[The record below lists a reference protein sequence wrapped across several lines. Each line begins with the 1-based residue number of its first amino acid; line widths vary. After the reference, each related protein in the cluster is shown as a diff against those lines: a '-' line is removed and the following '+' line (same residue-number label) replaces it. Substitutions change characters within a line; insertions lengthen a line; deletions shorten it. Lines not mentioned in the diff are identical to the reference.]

1 MTITMVAV
9 LVIGECFAELVN
21 TPFRARRRRAGG
33 IDGRTWAAR
42 DP

>member
-21 TPFRARRRRAGG
+21 TALLSSPS
-33 IDGRTWAAR
+33 TCWR
-42 DP
+42 D